1 MNRSITSL
9 LLVAAIACSGISR
22 ADDPAP
28 QPAQTKR
35 QMMKECMAKQRAS
48 DGGMPKEEMKKNCR
62 DVTGT
67 KRENAKADKESG
79 ADAPPSGT
87 TPHE

>member
-1 MNRSITSL
+1 MNRSITPL

-28 QPAQTKR
+28 QTAHTKR
-35 QMMKECMAKQRAS
+35 QMMKECMAKQKAS

-67 KRENAKADKESG
+67 ERENVKAEKES
-79 ADAPPSGT
+79 AAEAPPGT
-87 TPHE
+87 PPHE